1 MVTLLLTRI
10 AHTKNIWFFYKP
22 VFIMDQKDILI
33 ASLQAEIAKLRHSIQ
48 EKQDKLDKY
57 TNSDRHKKYYERN
70 KDRVKEN
77 AKQYLTKLKEE
88 NPEKLKE
95 YRHKAYL
102 RRKERIQEQTN

>member
-1 MVTLLLTRI
+1 MRI
-10 AHTKNIWFFYKP
+10 VHTKNIWFFYKRP
-22 VFIMDQKDILI
+22 LEMDQKDVLI
-33 ASLQAEIAKLRHSIQ
+33 ASLQAEITKLRYSLQ

-102 RRKERIQEQTN
+102 RRKERLQEETN